1 MTTIDIHEFQDY
13 IAVIEINYDENSE
26 DPSNII
32 GFFMSKGKGS
42 ITINTRNSTVSGKDL
57 IYIDNNKE
65 IADMT
70 SLDEKQFFF
79 VRNDSIYS
87 VSTSKL
93 QIEENTISGFNNI
106 IPKYDFSQPECISG
120 KCIINDPDKVSNNI
134 VIIYDKLTELFK
146 TNEVNNIFRIKNTL
160 GPIDNTKTIVTMFKY
175 FIDNFIIQSIIFQI
189 NSLNLEQING
199 LFEKILF
206 YILDDTRENTYFET
220 KINDIKI
227 EFLKI
232 IYHDIGFIESNN
244 AVNQDINNINKYI
257 NNSNDFKNSINNDTN
272 NYVGLIGAKNLENTY
287 IHIYTIIEILNECVH
302 NGSFW
307 LQNAYQN
314 AIINDIISIIDKLV
328 IKYSEP
334 ISINTNKPND
344 ENVNNIQNISLMT
357 FLKSFSINQNENFKI
372 KLNEKMKEN
381 ASDKIIT
388 YVRINNF
395 DKKQRYNKR
404 FNISIAE
411 KNNAMIIGYNDDNLP
426 YYKKNDSGEFVFN
439 TNIITHIEKGKE
451 RDITYKKQYLFGNYT
466 EIFGPDL
473 TNTSITEKMNIV
485 IEKVVAGKPVFILG
499 YGASGAGKTSTLVYY
514 NKGEGDARKGIVINI
529 CNQLADK
536 GYRNINM
543 KVEEYFLVNN
553 RSYRNVDDKS
563 EDNPIVNTTRY
574 YNFEY
579 ENATNDKNAKPDFY
593 LTNDEKIDIT
603 HAYRYGNSVKVIK
616 PPDLKTMGE
625 IMIELIDKN
634 RFVKATTNNPQS
646 SRSHSMTYL
655 ELIHNTTGKKGYII
669 IGDYA
674 GIENEFTC
682 NNSSTIIDFLEVKR
696 DCINKPCQ
704 EYYKDEYFFPPGNTD
719 DKHLDPFHDAS
730 KILYDAVFDKS
741 FKDHIKDFVTL
752 YSKTSFDS
760 QSFNNSIFKNNLHF
774 LYYVFKN
781 NLQNITKITVD
792 SVNVESVNTLFYFI
806 VKNNFDEAFV
816 NIQQALENIQNDA
829 LKIEAALSD
838 NVYTSE
844 NKNTYTMCD
853 KYKDNYLVNLF
864 CQIIINTSDYDI
876 VIEKLRKISTLS
888 IEENEDDLIIK
899 YNPDKELQFML
910 YVLNKVFVNKPAPG
924 KKATNFK
931 VNEGKYVLAEVFHKI
946 IKDTNNTEFF
956 KELQHFQITCADVND
971 IYEFFKSIVTK
982 QNVRNI
988 VVLTKNKCIQIQTSP
1003 MDSTHIN
1010 KWYDSLIN
1018 NELFKKKYDDILQ
1031 QLIPSNITIKI
1042 YNPTTKSIIG
1052 IDYQHLKHWYKIK
1065 NQTAGLNNTLKAT
1078 SYFHMFKDI
1087 NDSGKFLND
1096 VNKSVEIIQSLKD
1109 KIDRLNTMV
1118 SIGKKICENRVVEG
1132 KFINKSLHD
1141 IRDTIKDI
1149 VSVKTKDKI
1158 FNSPDYV
1165 DFCLE
1170 KYCPTHTDCFKYKST
1185 ANTNYNSTDTK
1196 FIKSLLIRSIYN
1208 YIKSTKARDETY
1220 TIEMFYKEILISVF
1234 CVFNI
1239 SMDANNPP
1247 SIPYIDIN
1255 ELKQSVM
1262 LYDKNKTND
1271 IKNVLIRELV
1281 FLYCKLGKV
1290 HMTNDNKIVEHDSNG
1305 PTFIKQLEYKYSEYI
1320 TEFVNKKF
1328 TTFNNNQITNII
1340 KSIAYKKIYTF
1351 LKEYANHDIDDEQI
1365 SNIKDLITTVD
1376 ANNAVSAIGTLEFT
1390 DQIAKYNTTQTICNT
1405 TDIDT
1410 TMVDNY
1416 KTLKH
1421 FKLLYS

>member
-1 MTTIDIHEFQDY
+1 MTTINIQEFQDY
-13 IAVIEINYDENSE
+13 IAVIEINYDENIE
-26 DPSNII
+26 DPSNIL
-32 GFFMSKGKGS
+32 GFFMSKDKDS
-42 ITINTRNSTVSGKDL
+42 IFINTRNSTVSGKDL

-65 IADMT
+65 VDDMT
-70 SLDEKQFFF
+70 SLDKKQFFL
-79 VRNDSIYS
+79 VRNEKIYS

-93 QIEENTISGFNNI
+93 KIDENTISGFNNI

-120 KCIINDPDKVSNNI
+120 KCIINNPDQVSTNI
-134 VIIYDKLTELFK
+134 IIIYNKLTELFE
-146 TNEVNNIFRIKNTL
+146 TNKVNNIFRIKHDVK
-160 GPIDNTKTIVTMFKY
+160 PIENTKTIVTMFKY

-189 NSLNLEQING
+189 NSLNLKQING
-199 LFEKILF
+199 LFEKLLF
-206 YILDDTRENTYFET
+206 YILDDTLENTYFET
-220 KINDIKI
+220 EIHYIKI

-232 IYHDIGFIESNN
+232 IYHDIGFINSNK

-272 NYVGLIGAKNLENTY
+272 NYVGLIGAKELENTY

-302 NGSFW
+302 NDSFW
-307 LQNAYQN
+307 LKNAYQN
-314 AIINDIISIIDKLV
+314 DIINDIISIIDNLI
-328 IKYSEP
+328 IKYFEP
-334 ISINTNKPND
+334 ISITTNKPD
-344 ENVNNIQNISLMT
+344 DKNVNNIRNISLMT
-357 FLKSFSINQNENFKI
+357 FLKSFSINQNEDFKI

-388 YVRINNF
+388 YVKINNF
-395 DKKQRYNKR
+395 DKKNRYNKR

-426 YYKKNDSGEFVFN
+426 YYTKNDSGEFVFN
-439 TNIITHIEKGKE
+439 TKIITDKEKGKE
-451 RDITYKKQYLFGNYT
+451 TDITYKKQYLFGNYT
-466 EIFGPDL
+466 EIFGPGL
-473 TNTSITEKMNIV
+473 TNADITEKMNMV
-485 IEKVVAGKPVFILG
+485 IEKVIAGKPVFILG

-514 NKGEGDARKGIVINI
+514 NKAEGDARKGIVINI

-553 RSYRNVDDKS
+553 KSYKVSEEDISVDS
-563 EDNPIVNTTRY
+563 PIVNTTKN
-574 YNFEY
+574 YNFKY
-579 ENATNDKNAKPDFY
+579 ENTTKNAKPDFY
-593 LTNDEKIDIT
+593 LKNNEKIDIK
-603 HAYRYGNSVKVIK
+603 HAYRYGNRVIDIK

-655 ELIHNTTGKKGYII
+655 ELINSDNSDVKKGYII

-696 DCINKPCQ
+696 DCINKSCR
-704 EYYKDEYFFPPGNTD
+704 EYYRDEYFFSQSND
-719 DKHLDPFHDAS
+719 DNKYLDPYDKVS
-730 KILYDAVFDKS
+730 NILYTAVFDKS
-741 FKDHIKDFVTL
+741 FKDHIKDFVTI
-752 YSKTSFDS
+752 YYKTNFVSI
-760 QSFNNSIFKNNLHF
+760 SFNKSIFKNNLHF
-774 LYYVFKN
+774 LYNVFNN
-781 NLQNITKITVD
+781 NLQKITVTKKD
-792 SVNVESVNTLFYFI
+792 SVDVDSVNTLFYSI

-816 NIQQALENIQNDA
+816 NIKQALKNIQQDA
-829 LKIEAALSD
+829 SNIQAALSD
-838 NVYTSE
+838 NVYTSKNE
-844 NKNTYTMCD
+844 NTNKICT
-853 KYKDNYLVNLF
+853 DNNNVVNLF
-864 CQIIINTSDYDI
+864 CELIKHTSDYDR
-876 VIEKLRKISTLS
+876 VIEQLKQIPTLS
-888 IEENEDDLIIK
+888 INEGTDLTIT
-899 YNPDKELQFML
+899 YNPDKELNFML
-910 YVLNKVFVNKPAPG
+910 DVLNKLFVYKPPT
-924 KKATNFK
+924 KTKDTQFN
-931 VNEGKYVLAEVFHKI
+931 VNGGNYVLAEVFHNI
-946 IKDTNNTEFF
+946 IKDTNNTSFF
-956 KELQHFQITCADVND
+956 SDLQGFHISCSDVND

-982 QNVRNI
+982 KNVKKI
-988 VVLTKNKCIQIQTSP
+988 AVLTATKCIKQQKTE

-1018 NELFKKKYDDILQ
+1018 NELFKKNYGEILKN
-1031 QLIPSNITIKI
+1031 LTSSNIKKIKI
-1042 YNPTTKSIIG
+1042 YNPTKKDIIE

-1065 NQTAGLNNTLKAT
+1065 NQTYNLNNTLGKT

-1087 NDSGKFLND
+1087 NDSEIFLQD
-1096 VNKSVEIIQSLKD
+1096 VNQSVNIIKSLKD
-1109 KIDRLNTMV
+1109 KFDRLNTMV

-1185 ANTNYNSTDTK
+1185 DNTNYNSTDTK
-1196 FIKSLLIRSIYN
+1196 FIKSLLIKSIYN
-1208 YIKSTKARDETY
+1208 YIKNTKTENETY

-1247 SIPYIDIN
+1247 SIPYIDID
-1255 ELKQSVM
+1255 ELKQNVM
-1262 LYDKNKTND
+1262 LYDKNKTDD

-1290 HMTNDNKIVEHDSNG
+1290 YINNENKIVEYDSNDT
-1305 PTFIKQLEYKYSEYI
+1305 TFIEQFKNKYSDYI
-1320 TEFVNKKF
+1320 SEFIINKF

-1340 KSIAYKKIYTF
+1340 KSIAYIKIYTF
-1351 LKEYANHDIDDEQI
+1351 LKYYENDDIVDEQI

-1405 TDIDT
+1405 TDIDK
-1410 TMVDNY
+1410 TMVNNY
-1416 KTLKH
+1416 KILKH
-1421 FKLLYS
+1421 FKPLYS